1 MSKLTIPLLAIAIA
15 AFAAGCGSSSDS
27 TSSTSTTAALTKSE
41 FIKQADAICTKGNKT
56 VDAAQK
62 KAFGS
67 GKPTQ
72 KEFEQFVTDTLV
84 PSVQGQ
90 ISGVE
95 ALTPPA
101 GDEATVKKMLD
112 DSQAAVDKL
121 KNDPT
126 LVLQNSSDPFAKSD
140 QELKAYGLK
149 VCGQG

>member
-1 MSKLTIPLLAIAIA
+1 MSMRSIPILALAIASA
-15 AFAAGCGSSSDS
+15 AIAAGCGSSSSD
-27 TSSTSTTAALTKSE
+27 TSSTTAALSKPE
-41 FIKQADAICTKGNKT
+41 FIKQADAICTKGNKAEA
-56 VDAAQK
+56 AAQK

-67 GKPTQ
+67 GQPSQ
-72 KEFEQFVTDTLV
+72 KEFEQFVSATLI

-112 DSQAAVDKL
+112 DSQAALDKL
-121 KNDPT
+121 KSDPT
-126 LVLQNSSDPFAKSD
+126 LILQQNSDPFAQAN

-149 VCGQG
+149 VCGS

>member
-1 MSKLTIPLLAIAIA
+1 MSKRTVPVLAIAVA

-27 TSSTSTTAALTKSE
+27 TSSSTTAALTKAE
-41 FIKQADAICTKGNKT
+41 FIQQADAICTKGNKAD
-56 VDAAQK
+56 DAAQK

-72 KEFEQFVTDTLV
+72 KEFEQFVTGALI

-112 DSQAAVDKL
+112 DSQAALDKL
-121 KNDPT
+121 KSDPT
-126 LVLQNSSDPFAKSD
+126 LVLQQSSDPFAKSN